1 MCLPSAERAIHSAM
15 SGQEP
20 SGDDTKRQV
29 EEFLASPELA
39 RAVDN
44 DEFKQF
50 LDHVPVAIVISRM
63 RGDYARIVYC
73 NQAYEALT
81 GDRWDAVAGNDW
93 SVLDSFFD
101 EDDPERKLGAA
112 IHAGDDFLGVFRRD
126 LGGGQTILIEAYCG
140 RIENADGTENY
151 RIAAFVDVS
160 DRDRT
165 QREQL
170 RQKVRDKD
178 MLLKELQHRVKNN
191 LQLVIALIRLEA
203 RQVREGG
210 SFDLDRL
217 ARRVEALSLLYR
229 ALSPDAP
236 ESQVDL
242 GHYLSEIASAVMRS
256 HGVEGIRLEINV
268 ENCPI
273 SVNVAMPAGL
283 VVNEVIT
290 NSFKHAFP
298 DNRQGTI
305 AIRCLSAE
313 DGYYV
318 SVEDDG
324 MGLPVGE
331 SWPAP
336 GKISDLMVRSLRENS
351 GADMR
356 VESRPNS
363 GVQVS
368 FKVKKPD

>member
-1 MCLPSAERAIHSAM
+1 MPE
-15 SGQEP
+15 QQP
-20 SGDDTKRQV
+20 GDGSKNQV

-39 RAVDN
+39 RVVES

-50 LDHVPVAIVISRM
+50 LDHVPVAIVVSRV
-63 RGDYARIVYC
+63 RGKQARIVYC
-73 NQAYEALT
+73 NNAYEALS
-81 GDRWDAVAGNDW
+81 GDAYDAIAGKDW
-93 SVLDSFFD
+93 SVLDNFQN
-101 EDDPERKLGAA
+101 EDKPEHKLGDA
-112 IHAGDDFLGVFRRD
+112 ILAGDDFIGVFRRELD
-126 LGGGQTILIEAYCG
+126 SGKSILIEAYSG
-140 RIENADGTENY
+140 KIENADGTENY

-160 DRDRT
+160 DRDRI

-170 RQKVRDKD
+170 RQEIRDKD

-210 SFDLDRL
+210 GVDLESL

-229 ALSPDAP
+229 ALALEAAQS
-236 ESQVDL
+236 EIDL
-242 GHYLSEIASAVMRS
+242 GHYLSEIASGVMRS
-256 HGVEGIRLEINV
+256 HGTEGIRLEINV

-298 DNRQGTI
+298 EGREGTI
-305 AIRCLSAE
+305 AIRCLRSG
-313 DGYYV
+313 DNYHV

-324 MGLPVGE
+324 VGLPVGT

-336 GKISDLMVRSLRENS
+336 GKISDLMVRSLCENS

-356 VESRPNS
+356 VDSKPNG
-363 GVQVS
+363 GVSVT
-368 FKVKKPD
+368 FKVKLPG